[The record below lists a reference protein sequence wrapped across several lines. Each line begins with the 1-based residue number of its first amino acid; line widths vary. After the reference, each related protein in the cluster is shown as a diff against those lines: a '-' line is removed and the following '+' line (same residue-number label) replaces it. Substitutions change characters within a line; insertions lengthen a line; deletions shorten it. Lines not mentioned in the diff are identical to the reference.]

1 MSKAWLW
8 YPGSRTFGTAGSV
21 ADRTE
26 LLVGWCLWGALPRN
40 AHIPVRAH
48 SYVMSNMTLSIP
60 DELREE
66 MRKHP
71 EINWSEI
78 ARQALRREIER
89 LHVYDRLLSGS
100 SLSEEDAVEMGREI
114 RRAAA
119 RDRR

>member
-1 MSKAWLW
+1 
-8 YPGSRTFGTAGSV
+8 
-21 ADRTE
+21 
-26 LLVGWCLWGALPRN
+26 
-40 AHIPVRAH
+40 
-48 SYVMSNMTLSIP
+48 MSNMTLSIP

>member
-1 MSKAWLW
+1 
-8 YPGSRTFGTAGSV
+8 
-21 ADRTE
+21 
-26 LLVGWCLWGALPRN
+26 
-40 AHIPVRAH
+40 
-48 SYVMSNMTLSIP
+48 MSNMTLSIP

-100 SLSEEDAVEMGREI
+100 SLSEEDAVELGREI